1 MPPSSPDTDVWNFV
15 YMLHRIFACGS
26 LSDVRHFASAF
37 RSFEIYDML
46 KYSPFLRHGER
57 EVESERGRESEA
69 NIPNFR
75 EGVRTY

>member
-1 MPPSSPDTDVWNFV
+1 
-15 YMLHRIFACGS
+15 ML
-26 LSDVRHFASAF
+26 LEVLK
-37 RSFEIYDML
+37 IYDML

-57 EVESERGRESEA
+57 EVESERGRGSEA